1 MAYIAEQAAMAGT
14 VVEVSITAAQLVLV
28 IAVVN
33 RLLEVAERVQRI
45 FVIEG

>member
-1 MAYIAEQAAMAGT
+1 MAYIFGQAAAAGT
-14 VVEVSITAAQLVLV
+14 VVEVTITAAQLVLV

-33 RLLEVAERVQRI
+33 RLLEFAERVQRI